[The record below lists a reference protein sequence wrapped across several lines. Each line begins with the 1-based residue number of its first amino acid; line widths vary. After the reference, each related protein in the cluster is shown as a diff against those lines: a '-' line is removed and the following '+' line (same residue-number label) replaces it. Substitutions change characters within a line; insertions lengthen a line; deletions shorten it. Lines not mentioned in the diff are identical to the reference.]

1 MQPPAQKEQQVPGAA
16 STAAAAALGLP
27 STAAAT
33 PGLQTVP
40 EQSGLQPEK
49 SGQPSKEAED
59 VFAWSTAEGLMLGG
73 HEGDGSA
80 KSHADK
86 ESARHRS
93 SSLTE
98 AVRAAD
104 SAGAGH
110 PVMPPAVSHTVILL
124 RWYNVILLS
133 AGAGNVW
140 IRCWNDQRTG
150 MLTTFCPAPAL

>member
-1 MQPPAQKEQQVPGAA
+1 MQPPAQREQRVPGAA

-49 SGQPSKEAED
+49 SGKPSKEAED
-59 VFAWSTAEGLMLGG
+59 VFAQSIPEELMLGG

-80 KSHADK
+80 QTHTDK
-86 ESARHRS
+86 ESAQHRS

-110 PVMPPAVSHTVILL
+110 PVMPPEVSFIVILL
-124 RWYNVILLS
+124 CWYNVILLS
-133 AGAGNVW
+133 AGAGNAW
-140 IRCWNDQRTG
+140 IRC
-150 MLTTFCPAPAL
+150 